1 MTQKVTIFKNIKE
14 TIAPY
19 HVDIDVILNRI
30 KDGSD
35 SKALVQQIRK
45 QKKKAERNEIKKK
58 LPAICFSGIFN
69 KRTDTSIVQHSGFIC
84 LDFDGYPNFK
94 TLMQD
99 KESLSNNKYVYAVF
113 ISPSGNGLKVL
124 IKIPADAENHTKY
137 FNSLEKYF
145 NSEYFDKTCKNISR
159 VCYESYDPNNFHQ

>member
-99 KESLSNNKYVYAVF
+99 KESLSNNKYVDF
-113 ISPSGNGLKVL
+113 FR
-124 IKIPADAENHTKY
+124 T
-137 FNSLEKYF
+137 
-145 NSEYFDKTCKNISR
+145 
-159 VCYESYDPNNFHQ
+159 